1 MSSLILSTLIERRIN
16 RRTLLAGLA
25 ISPTLAPT
33 AAFAG
38 KAAPGNVGF
47 EEIHHGVDETHH
59 VAPGHEV
66 QVVLRWGDPI
76 LPGAPA
82 FDPRNQTAAA
92 QAMQFGYN
100 NDYIG
105 YIPLGRDRALLC
117 VNHEYPIAHLMFA
130 GISTNQK
137 GETRRDQVT
146 AEQCGIEQAACGISV
161 VEVVRAGKRWEI
173 VPDGPRNRRITS
185 SGTPF
190 VISGPARGSA
200 RLATAADPNAT
211 TILGT
216 FGNCAGG
223 VTPWGT
229 YLSGEENIDGIFSG
243 DLPAGHREA
252 RNYKMMGVPGGQ
264 IDWGRHDPRF
274 DIGKEPNEAN
284 RFGWVVEID
293 PLNPANPPKKRTAL
307 GRFKH
312 EGAETVLS
320 PDGRLVIY
328 MGDDERFQFLY
339 RFVSRD
345 RVDLKD
351 RNANR
356 DLLDHGTLAVARFDE
371 KSVTWLPLVF
381 GEGPLT
387 AANGFE
393 NQADVM
399 IEAREAAR
407 LLGATPMDRPE
418 DVQPHPT
425 NGKVYVLLTNNN
437 KRTVEQQN
445 AANPRENNVSGHI
458 VELSAPDGDHAADR
472 FGWDLL
478 VLCGKPGQGGSAWN
492 SQTSSNGWF
501 ASPDNC
507 TIDPRGRLWVATD
520 QGAKWP
526 GSGTADGLWLLGT
539 EGAERAL
546 GRMFFRVPVG
556 AEMCGPC
563 FSPDGR
569 TFFAAV
575 QHPASDGT
583 IDYAPFA
590 RASTFD
596 DPATR
601 WPDFDPNMPPR
612 PALVAIIRS
621 DGREI
626 S

>member
-1 MSSLILSTLIERRIN
+1 MSMADLSALIERRFN
-16 RRTLLAGLA
+16 RRTLLAGMA
-25 ISPTLAPT
+25 ASATMPVASASARKDAPEP
-33 AAFAG
+33 ADFA
-38 KAAPGNVGF
+38 
-47 EEIHHGVDETHH
+47 EIRHGVDETHH

-66 QVVLRWGDPI
+66 QILLRWGDPI

-82 FDPRNQTAAA
+82 FDPLRQTAEA
-92 QAMQFGYN
+92 QAGQFGYN
-100 NDYIG
+100 NDHVG
-105 YIPLGRDRALLC
+105 YVPLGPGRALLC
-117 VNHEYPIAHLMFA
+117 VNHEYPIAHLMFP
-130 GISTNQK
+130 GIGADGDGATLRAQLSL
-137 GETRRDQVT
+137 
-146 AEQCGIEQAACGISV
+146 EQCRIEQAACGISV
-161 VEVVRAGKRWEI
+161 VEIARRGRRWE
-173 VPDGPRNRRITS
+173 VVQDSPRNRRITT
-185 SGTPF
+185 SGTAF
-190 VISGPARGSA
+190 AIAGPARGSP
-200 RLATAADPNAT
+200 RMATAADPKAE

-223 VTPWGT
+223 VTPWGS
-229 YLSGEENIDGIFSG
+229 YLSGEENIDEIFSG
-243 DLPAGHREA
+243 ALEAGHRET
-252 RNYKMMGVPGGQ
+252 RNHRMMGVPSGQ

-274 DIGKEPNEAN
+274 DIGIEPNEAN

-293 PLNPANPPKKRTAL
+293 PLDPSNAPKKRTAL

-312 EGAETVLS
+312 EGAETVIS
-320 PDGRLVIY
+320 ADGRLVIY

-345 RVDLKD
+345 PVDLRD
-351 RNANR
+351 RKANR
-356 DLLDHGTLAVARFDE
+356 DLLDHGTLSVARFDE
-371 KSVTWLPLVF
+371 QGVTWLPLIF
-381 GEGPLT
+381 GEGPLI

-393 NQADVM
+393 NQADVL

-437 KRTVEQQN
+437 RRTVEQQDP
-445 AANPRENNVSGHI
+445 ANPRADNLSGHI
-458 VELSAPDGDHAADR
+458 IELMSPGGDHGADR
-472 FGWDLL
+472 FTWDML
-478 VLCGKPGQGGSAWN
+478 VLCGRPGVAGSAWN
-492 SQTSSNGWF
+492 PAISADGWF

-539 EGAERAL
+539 DGAERAL

-569 TFFAAV
+569 TVFAAV

-583 IDYAPFA
+583 KDYAPFG
-590 RASTFD
+590 RVSTYD

-601 WPDFDPNMPPR
+601 WPDFDPKMPPR
-612 PALVAIIRS
+612 PALVAISRL
-621 DGREI
+621 DGKEI
-626 S
+626 G